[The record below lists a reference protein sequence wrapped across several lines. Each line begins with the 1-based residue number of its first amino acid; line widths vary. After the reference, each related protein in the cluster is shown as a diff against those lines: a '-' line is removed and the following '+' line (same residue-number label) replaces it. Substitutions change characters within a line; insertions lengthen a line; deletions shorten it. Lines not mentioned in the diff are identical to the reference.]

1 MAYLPFRTQNKMF
14 MKSPLEMSCINILS
28 ECLYLKNDN
37 LLAYVFYSISF
48 FLNLYEIS
56 KVHKGIIQQNYEIMS
71 DGKVFFLKEQNLSKN
86 RTEQFKC

>member
-37 LLAYVFYSISF
+37 LLAYVFYSIAF

-56 KVHKGIIQQNYEIMS
+56 KVHKGIIHQSSIC
-71 DGKVFFLKEQNLSKN
+71 FLKLCLMERFS
-86 RTEQFKC
+86 E